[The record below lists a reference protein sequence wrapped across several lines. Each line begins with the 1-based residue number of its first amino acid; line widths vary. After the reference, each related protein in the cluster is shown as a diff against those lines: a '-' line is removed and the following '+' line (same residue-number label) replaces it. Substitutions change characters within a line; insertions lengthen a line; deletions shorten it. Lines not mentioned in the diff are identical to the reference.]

1 MDMPKHLSVYRSLL
15 SLFPREFR
23 KIRGP
28 EMERLFLDM
37 SAEWKEALGEW
48 LSLVD
53 LDETA
58 PQWDLEFLSIAYR
71 DFDTWRAEK

>member
-1 MDMPKHLSVYRSLL
+1 
-15 SLFPREFR
+15 
-23 KIRGP
+23 
-28 EMERLFLDM
+28 MERLFLDM